1 MANDHT
7 AVSRSSFVPIKNLQN
22 VIEAFQIYHME
33 KMHRQDVIKFARHVI
48 RTNTYDNE
56 CLMIWLL
63 VSNMQESCIY
73 LYILARIP
81 DHRIM
86 LMVSYF

>member
-1 MANDHT
+1 MLLKH
-7 AVSRSSFVPIKNLQN
+7 FKFIIWK
-22 VIEAFQIYHME
+22 
-33 KMHRQDVIKFARHVI
+33 KMHRHDVIKFARHVI

-63 VSNMQESCIY
+63 FSNMQESCIY